1 MLARNRYILSE
12 CVPTKK
18 ALFTIEVQF
27 RVNSKYT
34 NVNVNFILY
43 EKRKTLMRE
52 HTHTSEQV
60 YIEQRARW
68 FFPFLSFCFIQSL
81 SRFAAAFVA

>member
-1 MLARNRYILSE
+1 M
-12 CVPTKK
+12 PTKK

-52 HTHTSEQV
+52 HTHTSEHV
-60 YIEQRARW
+60 YIEQRA
-68 FFPFLSFCFIQSL
+68 Q
-81 SRFAAAFVA
+81 